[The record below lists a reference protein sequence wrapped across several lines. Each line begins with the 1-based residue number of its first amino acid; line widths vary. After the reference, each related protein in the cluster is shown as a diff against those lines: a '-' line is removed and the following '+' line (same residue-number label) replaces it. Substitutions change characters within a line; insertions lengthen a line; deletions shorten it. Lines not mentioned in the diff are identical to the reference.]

1 MDFIISRM
9 AQPELNSFTEFP
21 KKLGEDTLVLFGLED
36 RQPLITIPNVS
47 NISDKITHVIAK
59 REFKGENDE
68 TDYYFQPD
76 LTVDKYIF
84 VGLGKNAEITLERIR
99 RALVNS
105 IKMAK
110 KVKAQEIAIDLSPFF
125 TLDPIECAKS
135 QGYSDSFIKKAI
147 IEAIIHGILLSTY
160 EFDQFKTEEKAKKS
174 EKKELKTINIYGIPN
189 EGTPYIEGAKNI
201 AKYVNMVRDWGNLP
215 GNIGTPTYYAEEA
228 EKLAKKFKN
237 KVYLEIYDRKQIEKM
252 GWNTYLSVT
261 KGSEGPN
268 EPRLVIL
275 KTFDKEPL
283 QGKKTIALVGKGI
296 TFDTGGYSIKDSD
309 GLFEMK
315 TDMLGAATVISTF
328 FAAVE
333 CGFERN
339 FNLISITPFTPNLIN
354 GKASL
359 PGDIVKSLAGLT
371 VEILNTDA
379 EGRLILA
386 DALTYADSFKPDYII
401 DLATLTGSA
410 VVALGNYAAAL
421 FCKNDVMKEKL
432 LKAGR
437 LVHERLWQMP
447 LLEEHLEDLKSD
459 VADIK
464 NIVSREGGSSY
475 GAAFLSK
482 FTKTETWAHIDI
494 APVAALYSSKP
505 HAWAY
510 HPTGCTGYGV
520 RLLIAFLESIQ

>member
-1 MDFIISRM
+1 M
-9 AQPELNSFTEFP
+9 AQPELNFYNDFP
-21 KKLGEDTLVLFGLED
+21 KNLEEDALVLIGIED
-36 RQPLITIPNVS
+36 KQPTVQIPDVS
-47 NISDKITHVIAK
+47 NISDKIPNVITK
-59 REFKGENDE
+59 REYKGENEE

-76 LTVDKYIF
+76 LSVDKYILI
-84 VGLGKNAEITLERIR
+84 GLGKMSEITLEKIR
-99 RALVNS
+99 RALVNAV
-105 IKMAK
+105 KMAK
-110 KVKAQEIAIDLSPFF
+110 KVKAQNIAIDVSPILP
-125 TLDPIECAKS
+125 LDPKECARAR
-135 QGYSDSFIKKAI
+135 GYSENHIKKFI

-160 EFDQFKTEEKAKKS
+160 EFDEFKTEEKAKKA
-174 EKKELKTINIYGIPN
+174 EKKDLKKINLYGIPT
-189 EGTPYIEGAKNI
+189 EFTIYIEGAKNI

-215 GNIGTPTYYAEEA
+215 GNIGTPTYYAEET
-228 EKLAKKFKN
+228 EKLAKKSKN
-237 KVYLEIYDRKQIEKM
+237 KVYIEVYDRKQIEKM

-261 KGSEGPN
+261 KGSEGAN
-268 EPRLVIL
+268 EPKLVIL
-275 KTFDKEPL
+275 KTFDKQPI

-296 TFDTGGYSIKDSD
+296 TFDTGGYCIKDSD
-309 GLFEMK
+309 GIFEMK

-328 FAAVE
+328 FAAIE
-333 CGFERN
+333 CGLDKN
-339 FNLISITPFTPNLIN
+339 LNLISITPFTPNLIN

-359 PGDIVKSLAGLT
+359 PGDIVKTLSGLT

-386 DALTYADSFKPDYII
+386 DALTFADTFKPDYII

-421 FCKNDVMKEKL
+421 FCKNEEMKNQL
-432 LKAGR
+432 LKVSE
-437 LVHERLWQMP
+437 LVHERLWHMP

-459 VADIK
+459 VADLK

-482 FTKTETWAHIDI
+482 FTKNDKWAHIDI
-494 APVAALYSSKP
+494 APVGALYSSKS